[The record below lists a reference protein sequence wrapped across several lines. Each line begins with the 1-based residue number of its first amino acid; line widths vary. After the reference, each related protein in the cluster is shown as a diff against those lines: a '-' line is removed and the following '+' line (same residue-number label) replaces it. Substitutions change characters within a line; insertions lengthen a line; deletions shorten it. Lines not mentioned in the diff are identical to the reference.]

1 MSSPIKRRTQARGI
15 SPQLAEYISTA
26 GRDIVN
32 EQVMKEVGGVGAA
45 LGAAFESATENKEKA
60 LKDQENFEKQSEQFS
75 VGATDFFKSATNFD
89 DFGKG
94 VLEEETG
101 EKTDYAK
108 LFSGMA
114 VTGIT
119 PIKRKKDTDSNFTP
133 GRTFV
138 EKEQT
143 LSAPSFLASGA
154 LAGYNE
160 TVERRNYKKQV
171 EADYQDYLNQEFSA
185 FETDATG
192 YNTIDVSLQDSMKTA
207 QLEMYDLLQT
217 PVGDRD
223 LNWNLRYNQ
232 LRDSAKQSNA
242 AGKNLVKY
250 IKQIKEEEPD
260 LDFNAMKP
268 EDRDVYHSIISSSI
282 GKGGMGFSWASGDLS
297 LLGSTNRN
305 QPFKISV
312 KDLAT
317 GKLPIKFYRAQDPD
331 ADIQAFMKE
340 AEKITRTYER
350 DNLGTTTVA
359 VAEAKVRE
367 AAKAKYAAI
376 IEDEDTLRGY
386 ASKELGYD
394 YDAFN
399 EAKKRKLDIKDLV
412 INKMADKTI
421 DGMGMYFQQRAMTK
435 GNKPDGDGLESENY
449 NSLVNKILDPSTVQQ
464 YNIQNFPPEIQ
475 EESAKD
481 FPAVTVFKASPDV
494 KDVDYNLKTGILTI
508 KPRSTVKVVDG
519 KQTVTTKTPIN
530 IDFNQNETVLRGILA
545 NLLKEYKISPSAFKI
560 ADTKFVPPHLRNN

>member
-268 EDRDVYHSIISSSI
+268 EDRDVYHSLISSST
-282 GKGGMGFSWASGDLS
+282 GSGGVGFSWARGALS

-305 QPFKISV
+305 QPFKVSV
-312 KDLAT
+312 KDLAA

-331 ADIQAFMKE
+331 ADIQDFMKE

-367 AAKAKYAAI
+367 AAKAKYAAV

-399 EAKKRKLDIKDLV
+399 EARKRKLDIKDLV

-421 DGMGMYFQQRAMTK
+421 DGMAMYFQQRGMTK
-435 GNKPDGDGLESENY
+435 GNKPTGAGGKVEDYTDLNKKFSNPNFLNSFNNPDGLDPGALSMVIGGPAIIDENDDNFIIVKNPRNNRELKINRKNREETLRILAKEVY
-449 NSLVNKILDPSTVQQ
+449 DVNLSDLTIT
-464 YNIQNFPPEIQ
+464 E
-475 EESAKD
+475 
-481 FPAVTVFKASPDV
+481 TKAS
-494 KDVDYNLKTGILTI
+494 GQG
-508 KPRSTVKVVDG
+508 PRSAQEIYD
-519 KQTVTTKTPIN
+519 Q
-530 IDFNQNETVLRGILA
+530 
-545 NLLKEYKISPSAFKI
+545 YKKSK
-560 ADTKFVPPHLRNN
+560 K